1 LPLLLQNERMM
12 LKKVRSL
19 GWLLLLV
26 GITSADT
33 RLHKRDDV
41 TGHIPSTHEEII
53 TRREEHKDLFS
64 SRLDEVNTQLE
75 HHASEERLLTET
87 EYYRLGRKKKAYENK
102 LEELNRV
109 FDERHSRRI
118 MDREELLND
127 MTKSRIERANK
138 VEL

>member
-1 LPLLLQNERMM
+1 MV
-12 LKKVRSL
+12 VRLAL
-19 GWLLLLV
+19 GGILLLV
-26 GITSADT
+26 GITLFLSSQPSFVLADT

-64 SRLDEVNTQLE
+64 SRLDEVNAQLE
-75 HHASEERLLTET
+75 NHAREERLLTET
-87 EYYRLGRKKKAYENK
+87 EYYRLQRKKKAYENK
-102 LEELNRV
+102 LEELTRV

-127 MTKSRIERANK
+127 MTKSRIERATK